1 MPVDVTLTP
10 QHEEG
15 VSTTQTRG
23 LVRYLL
29 LGTFFGLVLIKS
41 EVVSWYRIQEMFRFG
56 SFHMY
61 GVFLTAIPTAM
72 LSVALI
78 KRLRVRAVTGD
89 PITFTLKAPARYRY
103 LVGGTLFGLGWGLTG
118 ACPGP
123 IAALIGGGASVFLVV
138 LLSAVAGTWVY
149 GVLRSRLPH

>member
-1 MPVDVTLTP
+1 MDATLTP

-23 LVRYLL
+23 LLRYLL

-78 KRLRVRAVTGD
+78 KRFEVRAITGD
-89 PITFTLKAPARYRY
+89 PITFTPKAPARYRY

-123 IAALIGGGASVFLVV
+123 IAALIGGGTSVFLAV
-138 LLSAVAGTWVY
+138 LLSAVAGTWAY
-149 GVLRSRLPH
+149 GALRPKLPH

>member
-1 MPVDVTLTP
+1 MDASLTP
-10 QHEEG
+10 SHEEG
-15 VSTTQTRG
+15 VSTSQTRG
-23 LVRYLL
+23 LVRYLV
-29 LGTFFGLVLIKS
+29 LGTLFGLVLVKS

-78 KRLRVRAVTGD
+78 KRFSVRAVTGE
-89 PITFTLKAPARYRY
+89 PITFTPKAPARYRY

-123 IAALIGGGASVFLVV
+123 IAALIGSGASVFLVV
-138 LLSAVAGTWVY
+138 LASAVLGTWAY
-149 GVLRSRLPH
+149 GVVRPKLPH